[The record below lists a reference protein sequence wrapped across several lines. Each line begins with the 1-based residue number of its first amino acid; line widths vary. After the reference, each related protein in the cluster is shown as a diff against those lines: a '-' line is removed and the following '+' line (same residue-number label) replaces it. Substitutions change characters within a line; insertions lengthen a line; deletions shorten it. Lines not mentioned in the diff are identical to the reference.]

1 MPNNILR
8 RIQFNFTSNVDI
20 EAENKGTG
28 DPVFSMTA
36 YTGAVIRQYWGD
48 VIVDLEGISGITHGD
63 MIRVGS
69 PDWAARGRHLA
80 TAEVNTVVEGA
91 LAGGATTVYVRD
103 SHDSGENLVRED
115 LHEAAELISGGL
127 AIPRYV
133 VGLDDSFDAVYLI
146 GFHARM
152 GTHLGHFDHTVTTAS
167 VSEVRLNG
175 TPVGEIG
182 LYGAYAGI
190 HGVPVTMITGDAAA
204 VREARELFGDVPGVS
219 VKEGYGRF
227 AARVPSAET
236 TRPLI
241 LAAAE
246 QAVRYEGRPYRL
258 ETPVRADIDFL
269 RSADA
274 DMAEMVPRA
283 TRTGARTV
291 TYQDDDPELTFKAVA
306 AMINLGGV
314 AASRWARN
322 LYGGR
327 A

>member
-1 MPNNILR
+1 MK
-8 RIQFNFTSNVDI
+8 V
-20 EAENKGTG
+20 
-28 DPVFSMTA
+28 
-36 YTGAVIRQYWGD
+36 Y
-48 VIVDLEGISGITHGD
+48 VIVDLEGISGVTHGD

-69 PDWAARGRHLA
+69 QDWAARGRHIA

-91 LAGGATTVYVRD
+91 VAGGATTIYVRD
-103 SHDSGENLVRED
+103 SHDAGENLVRED
-115 LHEAAELISGGL
+115 LHEAAELISGAL
-127 AIPRYV
+127 AVPQFV
-133 VGLDDSFDAVYLI
+133 VGLDDSFDAVYLV

-152 GTHLGHFDHTVTTAS
+152 GTYLGHFDHTVTTAS

-182 LYGAYAGI
+182 LYGAYAGL
-190 HGVPVTMITGDAAA
+190 HGVPVTLITGDLAA

-227 AARVPSAET
+227 SARVSPTSV
-236 TRPLI
+236 TRPQI
-241 LAAAE
+241 REAAE
-246 QAVRYEGRPYRL
+246 RAVRYEGRPWQL
-258 ETPVRADIDFL
+258 ATPLRTDIDFL

-291 TYQDDDPELTFKAVA
+291 SYQDDDPEQTFKAVA
-306 AMINLGGV
+306 AMINLGGI

-322 LYGGR
+322 LYGAR
-327 A
+327 